1 MTVYSLLFNVYSL
14 LFTVY
19 SLLFNVFN
27 LLFNVFNLFFTVYNL
42 LFIVT
47 CQLCAVN
54 SVLNGVCVL
63 RTVFGV
69 RCAVVCLLTL
79 YFLHFIVNKLH
90 IISCYYSLVYLFT
103 YINTHNMIDDMEYQ
117 KGQNICF
124 MRILKVFLVCLQT
137 QILI

>member
-1 MTVYSLLFNVYSL
+1 MSTAYCLLSTVYCLMSTVYYSLLFNVYSL

-19 SLLFNVFN
+19 SLLFIVYS
-27 LLFNVFNLFFTVYNL
+27 LLFTVYSL

-54 SVLNGVCVL
+54 SVLNSVCVL
-63 RTVFGV
+63 RTVYGV
-69 RCAVVCLLTL
+69 RCAFVCLLTL

-90 IISCYYSLVYLFT
+90 IISCFYSLVYLFT

-124 MRILKVFLVCLQT
+124 MRI
-137 QILI
+137 